1 MCHHGEAW
9 PRGFPKFCHKEP
21 DPRKSGGELALE
33 GSSSFGAQ
41 ESARH
46 RRHPSLLTECLP
58 GHSSLQPTTPF
69 KSIFL
74 NNQRLRVHPL
84 GGNMESG
91 NQKSPERLCNSA
103 SWVLMGHEGPETGKV
118 TSATWSAAEPR
129 RDPGLP
135 AHPHPGFCLLHRAA
149 FPGNREPLQG
159 HSMPGLRS
167 SCKKDHI
174 LGSPKQN
181 VRKYDLSGLLD
192 LDPELL
198 HLGLQYGYFLLKLVD
213 KLRGAAQQ
221 GIVRSPTSPNRRE
234 NRATQTRRK
243 AI

>member
-135 AHPHPGFCLLHRAA
+135 APPPPGVLSSSPGCLPWQQRASSRA
-149 FPGNREPLQG
+149 QHAGFKKQLQK
-159 HSMPGLRS
+159 RS
-167 SCKKDHI
+167 HTWVSEAERPQI
-174 LGSPKQN
+174 
-181 VRKYDLSGLLD
+181 
-192 LDPELL
+192 
-198 HLGLQYGYFLLKLVD
+198 
-213 KLRGAAQQ
+213 
-221 GIVRSPTSPNRRE
+221 
-234 NRATQTRRK
+234 
-243 AI
+243 